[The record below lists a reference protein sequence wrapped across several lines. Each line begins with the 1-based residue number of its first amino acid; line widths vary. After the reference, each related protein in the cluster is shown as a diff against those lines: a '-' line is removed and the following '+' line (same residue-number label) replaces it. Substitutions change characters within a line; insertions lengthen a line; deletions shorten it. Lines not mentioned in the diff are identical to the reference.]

1 MTENG
6 YGVSFWSDG
15 NVPKL
20 NCGDGCTIFLNL
32 LRLGLLPKHVFPGEH
47 TSVILSST
55 ILSPREGDGTPLQYS
70 CLENPTDG
78 GAWWGPWGPWGRE
91 ESDTTEQLHFHSVY
105 SLP

>member
-78 GAWWGPWGPWGRE
+78 GAWWLQSMGSRRVGH
-91 ESDTTEQLHFHSVY
+91 D
-105 SLP
+105 